1 MSYSGNV
8 HEISFDEKQILL
20 IGTAH
25 ISQSSVDEVNSVID
39 QEKPDTVCIELCSS
53 RHQAMLDKDQWKNM
67 DIYKVVREGKS
78 FLLFAN
84 LIMTAFQKRLGS
96 QLGVKPGAEMLEAAN
111 AAERVGAEL
120 ILADRDVKI
129 TLQRTWRGMT
139 FWGRM
144 KVLSQLLASLFVRE
158 EISKEEIEKLKES
171 DALSEAMQMLAEQS
185 PEMKRIL
192 IDERDQFMAE
202 KIKLAQGKRI
212 VAVVGAGHV
221 KGLTAELEREH
232 NLAELETV
240 PPPGKIG
247 TWLKWGIP
255 TLIVGLVAYGFFTVE
270 TDVSIEMIQR
280 WFLING
286 TLSALGTAI
295 AFGHPITI
303 ATAFVAAPF
312 TSLNPAVAAGWVAG
326 LVEAFLRKPQVRD
339 FESLAD
345 DITHLRGFW
354 QNNITRILLVVMF
367 ANLGSAIGTFV
378 GGFAIASY
386 FDREAE
392 IFHVQKLM

>member
-1 MSYSGNV
+1 MTYSGNV
-8 HEISFDEKQILL
+8 HEILIDEKQILL

-25 ISQSSVDEVNSVID
+25 ISQSSVDEVNDVIE
-39 QEKPDTVCIELCSS
+39 QEKPDTVCIELCAS
-53 RHQAMLDKDQWKNM
+53 RHQAMMDKDQWKNM
-67 DIYKVVREGKS
+67 DIFKVVREGKS

-96 QLGVKPGAEMLEAAN
+96 QLGVKPGAEMLA
-111 AAERVGAEL
+111 AAEASERVNSEL
-120 ILADRDVKI
+120 LLADRDVKI
-129 TLQRTWRGMT
+129 TLQRTWRGMP

-144 KVLSQLLASLFVRE
+144 KVLSQLLASLFIRE

-171 DALSEAMQMLAEQS
+171 DALSEAMQMLADQS
-185 PEMKRIL
+185 PDMKRIL

-202 KIKLAQGKRI
+202 KIRQAPGKRI

-221 KGLTAELEREH
+221 KGLTGELEREH

-240 PPPGKIG
+240 PPPGKLGI
-247 TWLKWGIP
+247 WLKWGIP
-255 TLIVGLVAYGFFTVE
+255 TLIVGLIGYGFFAVD
-270 TDVSIEMIQR
+270 TDLSIEMIQR

-286 TLSALGTAI
+286 TLSAIGTAI

-339 FESLAD
+339 FENLAD

-367 ANLGSAIGTFV
+367 ANLGSAIGTFA
-378 GGFAIASY
+378 GGFAIAS
-386 FDREAE
+386 
-392 IFHVQKLM
+392 LL

>member
-221 KGLTAELEREH
+221 KGLMAELEREH

-255 TLIVGLVAYGFFTVE
+255 TLIVVLVVYGFFTVE

-326 LVEAFLRKPQVRD
+326 LVEAYLRKPQVRD
-339 FESLAD
+339 FENLAD
-345 DITHLRGFW
+345 DITHLKGFW

-378 GGFAIASY
+378 GGFAIAS
-386 FDREAE
+386 
-392 IFHVQKLM
+392 LL

>member
-144 KVLSQLLASLFVRE
+144 KVLSQLLASLFVHE
-158 EISKEEIEKLKES
+158 EISKEDIEKLKES

-378 GGFAIASY
+378 GGFAIAS
-386 FDREAE
+386 
-392 IFHVQKLM
+392 LL

>member
-1 MSYSGNV
+1 MTYSGNV
-8 HEISFDEKQILL
+8 HEILIDEKQILL

-25 ISQSSVDEVNSVID
+25 ISQSSVDEVNDVIE
-39 QEKPDTVCIELCSS
+39 QEKPDTVCIELCAS
-53 RHQAMLDKDQWKNM
+53 RHQAMMDKDQWKNM
-67 DIYKVVREGKS
+67 DIFKVVREGKS

-96 QLGVKPGAEMLEAAN
+96 QLGVKPGAEMLA
-111 AAERVGAEL
+111 AAEASERVNSEL
-120 ILADRDVKI
+120 LLADRDVKI
-129 TLQRTWRGMT
+129 TLQRTWRGMP

-144 KVLSQLLASLFVRE
+144 KVLSQLLASLFIRE

-171 DALSEAMQMLAEQS
+171 DALSEAMQMLADQS

-202 KIKLAQGKRI
+202 KIRQAPGKRI

-221 KGLTAELEREH
+221 KGLTGELEREH

-240 PPPGKIG
+240 PPPGKLGI
-247 TWLKWGIP
+247 WLKWGIP
-255 TLIVGLVAYGFFTVE
+255 TLIVGLIGYGFFAVD

-286 TLSALGTAI
+286 TLSAIGTAI
-295 AFGHPITI
+295 AFGHPITV

-339 FESLAD
+339 FENLAD

-367 ANLGSAIGTFV
+367 ANLGSAIGTFA
-378 GGFAIASY
+378 GGFAIAS
-386 FDREAE
+386 
-392 IFHVQKLM
+392 LL

>member
-1 MSYSGNV
+1 MNHSGNV
-8 HEISFDEKQILL
+8 HEIILKEKQIFL

-25 ISQSSVDEVNSVID
+25 ISQSSVDEENNLIEK
-39 QEKPDTVCIELCSS
+39 EKPDTVCIELCSS
-53 RHQAMLDKDQWKNM
+53 RHQAMLDKDQWKNT

-96 QLGVKPGAEMLEAAN
+96 QLGIKPGAEMLEAAN
-111 AAERVGAEL
+111 AAVRIGAGL

-139 FWGRM
+139 IWSRM
-144 KVLSQLLASLFVRE
+144 KVLSQLFASLFVRE
-158 EISKEEIEKLKES
+158 EISKEEVEKLKES

-185 PEMKRIL
+185 PEMKHIL

-202 KIKLAQGKRI
+202 KIRQAKGKRI

-221 KGLTAELEREH
+221 KGLTAELNLEH
-232 NLAELETV
+232 HLAELETV

-255 TLIVGLVAYGFFTVE
+255 ALILVLITYGFFTVE

-295 AFGHPITI
+295 AFGHPVTI
-303 ATAFVAAPF
+303 VTAFVAAPF

-339 FESLAD
+339 FESLAE
-345 DITHLRGFW
+345 DITHLKGFW
-354 QNNITRILLVVMF
+354 KNNITRILLVVMF

-378 GGFAIASY
+378 GGFAIAS
-386 FDREAE
+386 
-392 IFHVQKLM
+392 LL

>member
-1 MSYSGNV
+1 MTYSGNV
-8 HEISFDEKQILL
+8 HEILIDEKQILL

-25 ISQSSVDEVNSVID
+25 ISQSSVDEVNDVIE
-39 QEKPDTVCIELCSS
+39 QEKPDTVCIELCAS
-53 RHQAMLDKDQWKNM
+53 RHQAMMDKDQWKNM
-67 DIYKVVREGKS
+67 DIFKVVREGKS

-96 QLGVKPGAEMLEAAN
+96 QLGVKPGAEMLA
-111 AAERVGAEL
+111 AAEASERVNSEL
-120 ILADRDVKI
+120 LLADRDVKI
-129 TLQRTWRGMT
+129 TLQRTWRGMP

-144 KVLSQLLASLFVRE
+144 KVLSQLLASLFIRE

-171 DALSEAMQMLAEQS
+171 DALSEAMQILADQS
-185 PEMKRIL
+185 PDMKRIL

-202 KIKLAQGKRI
+202 KIRQAPGKRI

-221 KGLTAELEREH
+221 KGLTGELEREH
-232 NLAELETV
+232 NLAELETL
-240 PPPGKIG
+240 PPPGKLGI
-247 TWLKWGIP
+247 WLKWGIP
-255 TLIVGLVAYGFFTVE
+255 TLIVGLIGYGFFAVD

-286 TLSALGTAI
+286 TLSAIGTAI
-295 AFGHPITI
+295 AFGHPITV

-339 FESLAD
+339 FENLAD

-367 ANLGSAIGTFV
+367 ANLGSAIGTFA
-378 GGFAIASY
+378 GGFAIAS
-386 FDREAE
+386 
-392 IFHVQKLM
+392 LL

>member
-1 MSYSGNV
+1 MTYSGNV
-8 HEISFDEKQILL
+8 HEILIDEKQILL

-25 ISQSSVDEVNSVID
+25 ISQSSVDEVNDVIE
-39 QEKPDTVCIELCSS
+39 QEKPDTVCIELCAS
-53 RHQAMLDKDQWKNM
+53 RHQAMMDKDQWKNM
-67 DIYKVVREGKS
+67 DIFKVVREGKS

-96 QLGVKPGAEMLEAAN
+96 QLGVKPGAEMLAA
-111 AAERVGAEL
+111 AQASERVNSEL
-120 ILADRDVKI
+120 LLADRDVKI
-129 TLQRTWRGMT
+129 TLQRTWRGMP

-144 KVLSQLLASLFVRE
+144 KVLSQLLASLFIRE

-171 DALSEAMQMLAEQS
+171 DALSEAMQMLADQS
-185 PEMKRIL
+185 PDMKRIL

-202 KIKLAQGKRI
+202 KIRQAPGKRI

-221 KGLTAELEREH
+221 KGLTGELEREH
-232 NLAELETV
+232 NLAELETL
-240 PPPGKIG
+240 PPPGKLGI
-247 TWLKWGIP
+247 WLKWGIP
-255 TLIVGLVAYGFFTVE
+255 TLIVGLIGYGFFAVD

-286 TLSALGTAI
+286 TLSAIGTAI
-295 AFGHPITI
+295 AFGHPITV

-339 FESLAD
+339 FENLAD

-367 ANLGSAIGTFV
+367 ANLGSAIGTFA
-378 GGFAIASY
+378 GGFAIAS
-386 FDREAE
+386 
-392 IFHVQKLM
+392 LL

>member
-1 MSYSGNV
+1 MTYSGNV
-8 HEISFDEKQILL
+8 HEILIDEKQILL

-25 ISQSSVDEVNSVID
+25 ISQSSVDEVNDVIE
-39 QEKPDTVCIELCSS
+39 QEKPDTVCIELCAS
-53 RHQAMLDKDQWKNM
+53 RHQAMMDKDQWKNM
-67 DIYKVVREGKS
+67 DIFKVVREGKS

-96 QLGVKPGAEMLEAAN
+96 QLGVKPGAEMLA
-111 AAERVGAEL
+111 AAEASERVNSEL
-120 ILADRDVKI
+120 LLADRDVKI
-129 TLQRTWRGMT
+129 TLQRTWRGMP

-144 KVLSQLLASLFVRE
+144 KVLSQLLASLFIRE

-171 DALSEAMQMLAEQS
+171 DALSEAMQMLADQS
-185 PEMKRIL
+185 PDMKRIL

-202 KIKLAQGKRI
+202 KIRQAPGKRI

-221 KGLTAELEREH
+221 KGLTGELEREH

-240 PPPGKIG
+240 PPPGKLGI
-247 TWLKWGIP
+247 WLKWGIP
-255 TLIVGLVAYGFFTVE
+255 TLIVGLIGYGFFAVD

-286 TLSALGTAI
+286 TLSAIGTAI
-295 AFGHPITI
+295 AFGHPITV

-326 LVEAFLRKPQVRD
+326 LVEAFLRKPRVRD
-339 FESLAD
+339 FENLAD

-367 ANLGSAIGTFV
+367 ANLGSAIGTFA
-378 GGFAIASY
+378 GGFAIAS
-386 FDREAE
+386 
-392 IFHVQKLM
+392 LL

>member
-202 KIKLAQGKRI
+202 KIKLAKGKRI

-255 TLIVGLVAYGFFTVE
+255 TLILGLVVYGFFTVE

-280 WFLING
+280 WFLINV
-286 TLSALGTAI
+286 TLSALGAAI

-378 GGFAIASY
+378 GGFAIAS
-386 FDREAE
+386 
-392 IFHVQKLM
+392 LL

>member
-1 MSYSGNV
+1 MTYSGNV
-8 HEISFDEKQILL
+8 HEILIDEKQILL

-25 ISQSSVDEVNSVID
+25 ISQSSVDEVNDVIE
-39 QEKPDTVCIELCSS
+39 QEKPDTVCIELCAS
-53 RHQAMLDKDQWKNM
+53 RHQAMMGKDQWKNM
-67 DIYKVVREGKS
+67 DIFKVVREGKS

-96 QLGVKPGAEMLEAAN
+96 QLGVKPGAEMLAA
-111 AAERVGAEL
+111 AQASERVNSEL
-120 ILADRDVKI
+120 LLADRDVKI
-129 TLQRTWRGMT
+129 TLQRTWRGMP

-144 KVLSQLLASLFVRE
+144 KVLSQLLASLFIRE

-171 DALSEAMQMLAEQS
+171 DALSEAMQMLADQS
-185 PEMKRIL
+185 PDMKRIL

-202 KIKLAQGKRI
+202 KIRQAPGKRI

-221 KGLTAELEREH
+221 KGLTGELEREH
-232 NLAELETV
+232 NLAELETL
-240 PPPGKIG
+240 PPPGKLGI
-247 TWLKWGIP
+247 WLKWGIP
-255 TLIVGLVAYGFFTVE
+255 TLIVGLIGYGFFAVD

-286 TLSALGTAI
+286 TLSAIGTAI

-339 FESLAD
+339 FENLAD

-367 ANLGSAIGTFV
+367 ANLGSAIGTFA
-378 GGFAIASY
+378 GGFAIAS
-386 FDREAE
+386 
-392 IFHVQKLM
+392 LL

>member
-8 HEISFDEKQILL
+8 HEISFDEKKILL

-25 ISQSSVDEVNSVID
+25 ISQSSADEVNSVID

-53 RHQAMLDKDQWKNM
+53 RHQAMLEKDQWKNM

-111 AAERVGAEL
+111 AADRIGAEL

-232 NLAELETV
+232 NWAELETV

-255 TLIVGLVAYGFFTVE
+255 TLIIGLVAYGFFTVE

-326 LVEAFLRKPQVRD
+326 LVEAILRKPQVRD

-354 QNNITRILLVVMF
+354 RNNITRILLVVMF

-378 GGFAIASY
+378 GGFAIAS
-386 FDREAE
+386 
-392 IFHVQKLM
+392 LL

>member
-232 NLAELETV
+232 NLAELEIV

-378 GGFAIASY
+378 GGFAIAS
-386 FDREAE
+386 
-392 IFHVQKLM
+392 LL